1 MSATSVQRAHDALL
15 EAKPD
20 GASHDGC
27 PLCQADAGTS
37 HSAEEAANVADAKAE
52 NANVY
57 TEAQHFA
64 LLESAVERETSSL
77 TEVKSTLEAQV
88 ASLTTEKETAEAG
101 LAEAKA
107 QLDKLEAEKAN
118 VDAALETKTKEF
130 DDFKAE
136 LARTE
141 QVAAL
146 KSERVAAVKAAN
158 ANLADTYFTDERAQR
173 WAEMSAES
181 FEALV
186 ADMGEAAS
194 ATKTTESAETDATEQ
209 ARESAA
215 FTGGTETKTA
225 DVSNFAE
232 FMKARR
238 QSVAASS

>member
-1 MSATSVQRAHDALL
+1 M
-15 EAKPD
+15 
-20 GASHDGC
+20 
-27 PLCQADAGTS
+27 AD
-37 HSAEEAANVADAKAE
+37 DKRDP
-52 NANVY
+52 ANVY

-77 TEVKSTLEAQV
+77 TEAKSTLETQV
-88 ASLTTEKETAEAG
+88 ASLTQEKETAEAG

-118 VDAALETKTKEF
+118 VDAALEAKTKEF

-141 QVAAL
+141 EIAAL

-181 FEALV
+181 FDALV
-186 ADMGEAAS
+186 ADMGEAAAAVKS
-194 ATKTTESAETDATEQ
+194 TETTETDATEQ

-215 FTGGTETKTA
+215 FSGGTETKTA
-225 DVSNFAE
+225 EVSNFAS
-232 FMKARR
+232 FLQARR
-238 QSVAASS
+238 QPASASS